1 MKKIFFFFLAYFSV
15 AQTFAVDAETAFGT
29 ERVTE
34 NLRLGWNDL
43 VGTIDNILGYVISL
57 LYFIAIIFA
66 VYAWFIILTSAWDDE
81 KVKKGKKT
89 FLFVLAG
96 LILILLASQII
107 RWVISI
113 LNTESE
119 TSIITNIILR

>member
-15 AQTFAVDAETAFGT
+15 AQTFAADANTAFGT